1 MNVVIIYWFSR
12 LDKKTIINPKIND
25 NNCFQYAT
33 TIPVNFKEN
42 KKDPKT
48 VSNVNSFI
56 NNYNCEGINY
66 PSKIKD
72 WKRFGK
78 NNLAIVLNI
87 LNIKNKKMSSS
98 YFTNQSKLWK
108 KVILLMI
115 PNVEKEGCNYL
126 AVKKLFTLLGGI
138 TSKHKGGFI
147 VWIAFILI
155 EQKTSLSLMKKYV
168 EIKIFVEL

>member
-78 NNLAIVLNI
+78 NNQAIVLNI
-87 LNIKNKKMSSS
+87 LNIKNKK
-98 YFTNQSKLWK
+98 
-108 KVILLMI
+108 
-115 PNVEKEGCNYL
+115 NVQFIFYKSIQI
-126 AVKKLFTLLGGI
+126 VKKSHSLND
-138 TSKHKGGFI
+138 SECRKGR
-147 VWIAFILI
+147 L
-155 EQKTSLSLMKKYV
+155 
-168 EIKIFVEL
+168 